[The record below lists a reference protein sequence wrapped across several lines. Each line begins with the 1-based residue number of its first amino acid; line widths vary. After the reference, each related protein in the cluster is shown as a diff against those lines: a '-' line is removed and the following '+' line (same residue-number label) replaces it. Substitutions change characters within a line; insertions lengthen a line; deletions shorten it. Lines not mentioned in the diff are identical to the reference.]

1 MSTTSSPSGQAASRR
16 RDPQDLTR
24 KGRRTRKSLVDAAR
38 AVFYEQGYIDARLSE
53 VTERAGVSTGTLYTY
68 FDDREQLLAAII
80 DDAYAR
86 SVRPAGSRPA
96 DVRRPVPPDLQRQP
110 PIRRGIPPELRSDG
124 DLRSG
129 RIPRRSAQGS
139 TDGACI
145 RLRTAQC
152 TDHPQTPGRRR
163 LSTAGSSRS
172 SPLRHCHSWCRLS
185 ADTSTSTNPTPA
197 AQMPLGAQV
206 LADHL
211 TRLWFSALG
220 VDPDPLLHEVHRRGG
235 PDPAGAADAK
245 TSKTSKR
252 PWDEQMQPAD

>member
-80 DDAYAR
+80 DDAYER

-96 DVRRPVPPDLQRQP
+96 DVGDPFRRIFNGNRRYVEAYRQSSDLMAIFDQAEYLDDALKARRMARASDFAQRNAQT
-110 PIRRGIPPELRSDG
+110 IRRLQEEGTVDRGIE
-124 DLRSG
+124 
-129 RIPRRSAQGS
+129 
-139 TDGACI
+139 
-145 RLRTAQC
+145 
-152 TDHPQTPGRRR
+152 
-163 LSTAGSSRS
+163 
-172 SPLRHCHSWCRLS
+172 PLV
-185 ADTSTSTNPTPA
+185 A
-197 AQMPLGAQV
+197 AQALSFMVSTQCRYVYVHEPDPSCADAAGAQV

-220 VDPDPLLHEVHRRGG
+220 VDPDPLLTKFIAEAEQTH
-235 PDPAGAADAK
+235 AGAADAADVDA
-245 TSKTSKR
+245 
-252 PWDEQMQPAD
+252 PLDEQTQPAN